1 MTARCRLL
9 CPAHNTRQLW
19 GEDVF
24 QFKRIVA
31 AALACIVASAP
42 ILAQDSLD
50 DRGAF
55 VRILSDSIN
64 ALEGFVFKTV
74 TIGGLE
80 VEWIVAFLAL
90 PMIVL
95 TLYFGFVNLTSFK
108 RAWRIIKGDY
118 HDPKAD
124 GEVTQ
129 FQALSTALSGTVGLG
144 NIAGVAVAIS
154 TGGPGAT
161 FWMIL
166 IGFCAMSLKFA
177 ECTLG
182 VKYRVVREDGTVAGG
197 PMYYL
202 ERGLKSRGEGWA
214 KVGKILAW
222 SYAIIAVPTLLQV
235 AQVNQSYEAI
245 SIATGYNS
253 QLAQWGFGFFIAGM
267 TAIVIIGGIKSIAQ
281 VTSRLVPA
289 MAGIYILTAVVILAA
304 NAQLILPAFEVI
316 FSKAMSLEAGLGGL
330 VGTIIIA
337 MQRAV
342 YSTEAGLGSAT
353 MAHAAAKTN
362 EPVSEGMVALME
374 PFIDTVIVSTMT
386 ALVIVIAT
394 INLGGDFA
402 QEDAVRTAL
411 LQGVQLADGAGT
423 NTTGIT
429 LTSQAFANAVSWFPW
444 VLAFAAFLFA
454 FSTIISWGYYSGK
467 VWEFVFG
474 GSNRSMMTF
483 KIVFCVALI
492 PGALLTAGEVYSLMD
507 SMFFLMAVPN
517 VIGIY
522 LLAPELK
529 RDLKSYLS
537 RLRTGEIKANN

>member
-1 MTARCRLL
+1 MF
-9 CPAHNTRQLW
+9 QLQRM
-19 GEDVF
+19 F
-24 QFKRIVA
+24 A
-31 AALACIVASAP
+31 AALMCLAVSVPSMAQETEGARSGIVQM
-42 ILAQDSLD
+42 LAD
-50 DRGAF
+50 G
-55 VRILSDSIN
+55 IN
-64 ALEGFVFKTV
+64 WLGDFVFATV
-74 TIGGLE
+74 SIGGLE

-90 PMIVL
+90 PMIIL
-95 TLYFGFVNLTSFK
+95 TVYFGFVNLTSFK

-182 VKYRVVREDGTVAGG
+182 VKYRDVRADGTVAGG

-202 ERGLKSRGEGWA
+202 ERGLKSRGGNMA
-214 KVGKILAW
+214 KAGKYLAW
-222 SYAIIAVPTLLQV
+222 AYAIFAVPTLLQV
-235 AQVNQSYEAI
+235 AQVNQSYEAV
-245 SIATGYNS
+245 AAVTGIDS
-253 QLAQWGFGFFIAGM
+253 EASRWGFGVIIAIL
-267 TAIVIIGGIKSIAQ
+267 TAIVIIGGIKSIAS

-289 MAGIYILTAVVILAA
+289 MAGIYILGALVIILGNIGEVPAA
-304 NAQLILPAFEVI
+304 FVTIFNSAF
-316 FSKAMSLEAGLGGL
+316 SLEAGMGGL

-374 PFIDTVIVSTMT
+374 PFVDTVVVSTMT
-386 ALVIVIAT
+386 ALVIVIT
-394 INLGGDFA
+394 
-402 QEDAVRTAL
+402 
-411 LQGVQLADGAGT
+411 GVYLDQSGAA
-423 NTTGIT
+423 GIS
-429 LTSQAFANAVSWFPW
+429 LTSTAFGSVIGWFPW
-444 VLAFAAFLFA
+444 VLAIAAFLFA
-454 FSTIISWGYYSGK
+454 YSTIISWGYYSSK

-474 GSNRSMMTF
+474 GGDKSMNIF
-483 KIVFCVALI
+483 KIIFCVALV
-492 PGALLTAGEVYSLMD
+492 PGAVFSVSEVYTLMD

-537 RLRTGEIKANN
+537 RLRAGDISANNEA